1 MRSGDNELEGGSA
14 MIQVYT
20 GEGKGKTTA
29 AFGLALRAAGAGLKV
44 YIGQFLKKGDFSEI
58 NALKKIE
65 EIKIEQFGS
74 GSFVMGKPKEED
86 IKPAKEAFAKVKEII
101 SGGGYDV
108 IILDEINVAVSSG
121 LIKLDELI
129 GLIKGFPAGKELILT
144 GRNADDKI
152 KKIADLVSEIKE
164 VKHYFKKGVKARK
177 GIEF

>member
-1 MRSGDNELEGGSA
+1 

-29 AFGLALRAAGAGLKV
+29 AFGLALRAVGAGLKV
-44 YIGQFLKKGDFSEI
+44 YIAQFLKKGDFSEI

-65 EIKIEQFGS
+65 QIKIEQFGS
-74 GSFVMGKPKEED
+74 GSFVIGKPKAED
-86 IKPAKEAFAKVKEII
+86 IKLAQNAFAKVKEII

-108 IILDEINVAVSSG
+108 IILDEINAAVSSG
-121 LIKLDELI
+121 LIKLNELI
-129 GLIKGFPAGKELILT
+129 GLIKGFPAEKELILT

-152 KKIADLVSEIKE
+152 KKIADLVSEVKE
-164 VKHYFKKGVKARK
+164 DKHYFKKGVKARK